1 MKGCSAFLEMK
12 RCKDWDNEISSW
24 KYLTCSTRFPGAQ
37 SASLHPEFRGCWRSV
52 TAAAKGSVTAECL
65 VLVARSCPTL
75 CNPMD
80 CSPPGS
86 SVHGISQARILEW
99 VASFFSRGS
108 SWPRDR
114 TWVSWAAGK
123 LFAVWVTRGAH
134 NFPVTAEADDK
145 CLYCSVAGNAL
156 GKCQFVVDTRKTL
169 FKATVTGRE
178 IELKFAETK
187 SRKNF

>member
-37 SASLHPEFRGCWRSV
+37 SASLYPELRGCWRSV

-99 VASFFSRGS
+99 VAISFSPWDLPDPGLEPVSLMSLALAGGS
-108 SWPRDR
+108 LLLAPP
-114 TWVSWAAGK
+114 G
-123 LFAVWVTRGAH
+123 
-134 NFPVTAEADDK
+134 
-145 CLYCSVAGNAL
+145 
-156 GKCQFVVDTRKTL
+156 KTL
-169 FKATVTGRE
+169 CHDLLRD
-178 IELKFAETK
+178 LKLTLTNLRSSHTNLVYCNVPHVSKEP
-187 SRKNF
+187 SGPIS